1 MRVCH
6 KSMTHPLLLFVNFS
20 TYEYTV
26 IAVIEIVARNIN
38 FISANLFFNFVRLQ
52 IRIFL
57 CNILSYDSRNNAYR
71 HLRVFALNTRPL
83 SLLIKLHF
91 RAITEQ
97 YFIFPKAVIF
107 LLFHTAVCAP
117 AKYCFTNC
125 CADIGNA
132 A

>member
-6 KSMTHPLLLFVNFS
+6 KAMTHPLLLFVNFS

-71 HLRVFALNTRPL
+71 DLRVFALNTRPL

-97 YFIFPKAVIF
+97 YFIFPKAIIF
-107 LLFHTAVCAP
+107 LLFHTAV
-117 AKYCFTNC
+117 
-125 CADIGNA
+125 
-132 A
+132 